1 MCGAVYAALVWLS
14 KNSRYEKPYCVTG
27 AVKPTGPEQAPKGID
42 VKIGLLEQGK
52 VSGSSFGIGGRNI

>member
-1 MCGAVYAALVWLS
+1 MCAGEKSQLVWFS
-14 KNSRYEKPYCVTG
+14 KSCSYEKPYCVTG

-42 VKIGLLEQGK
+42 AKIGLPEQGK